1 MSLVEIDGATLRYG
15 ALTALS
21 GLDLR
26 LEPGEVLGLL
36 GHNGAGKTTTIKL
49 VLGLLAP
56 SEGRVRVLGH
66 DARSL
71 EARRQLG
78 YLPENVTFYP
88 QLSGAETL
96 RHFARLKGVAPAEAA
111 RLLEQVGLGH
121 AARRR
126 LKTYSKGMRQRLGLA
141 QALLGEPRLL
151 LLDEPT
157 VGLDPLATV
166 ELYQLLDRLRGQGT
180 GIVLCSHVLPGVE
193 THIDRAA
200 ILAGG
205 RLQVAGSLAELR
217 RKAALPTR
225 VRLASPHNPQWLER
239 WHRAG
244 LAARRLDGQRI
255 EVLLDDA
262 ERDGVLEALLA
273 AREFDLETAVAGG
286 PLSPPHVPRPRR
298 SHTMPV
304 VWTIAR
310 KELADGLRN
319 RWLLAI
325 SLLFA
330 LLSVGIAWFGA
341 AAAGQVG
348 FTSVPATVASLTS
361 LATFLMPLIA
371 LLLAYDAIV
380 GEEEGGT
387 LLLLLTYPLGRGQ
400 LLLGKFLGH
409 GLILALATLIG
420 FGSAAL
426 AILALVPEVEAAILL
441 GAFGRFMGSSLLL
454 GCVFL
459 ALAYAL
465 SSRASEKSSAAGQAL
480 GLWFFFVLLFD
491 LALLAIL
498 VLSQGHL
505 SPRLLPWLLLLNPTD
520 LYRLINLSGFD
531 AAAAGGVVPLASD
544 LPVSASAL
552 WLALALWACA
562 ALALAHGLFR
572 RRPI

>member
-239 WHRAG
+239 WHGRPG
-244 LAARRLDGQRI
+244 WPPPGPRSWP
-255 EVLLDDA
+255 
-262 ERDGVLEALLA
+262 
-273 AREFDLETAVAGG
+273 VAPHGG
-286 PLSPPHVPRPRR
+286 WSPPGAPGGWRRR
-298 SHTMPV
+298 SVRQSGRHAAMRS
-304 VWTIAR
+304 TI
-310 KELADGLRN
+310 
-319 RWLLAI
+319 
-325 SLLFA
+325 
-330 LLSVGIAWFGA
+330 
-341 AAAGQVG
+341 
-348 FTSVPATVASLTS
+348 VPAT
-361 LATFLMPLIA
+361 P
-371 LLLAYDAIV
+371 
-380 GEEEGGT
+380 G
-387 LLLLLTYPLGRGQ
+387 
-400 LLLGKFLGH
+400 
-409 GLILALATLIG
+409 
-420 FGSAAL
+420 
-426 AILALVPEVEAAILL
+426 
-441 GAFGRFMGSSLLL
+441 
-454 GCVFL
+454 
-459 ALAYAL
+459 
-465 SSRASEKSSAAGQAL
+465 AAGRM
-480 GLWFFFVLLFD
+480 
-491 LALLAIL
+491 
-498 VLSQGHL
+498 
-505 SPRLLPWLLLLNPTD
+505 P
-520 LYRLINLSGFD
+520 
-531 AAAAGGVVPLASD
+531 AGPA
-544 LPVSASAL
+544 PVGAGRIPG
-552 WLALALWACA
+552 WW
-562 ALALAHGLFR
+562 
-572 RRPI
+572 